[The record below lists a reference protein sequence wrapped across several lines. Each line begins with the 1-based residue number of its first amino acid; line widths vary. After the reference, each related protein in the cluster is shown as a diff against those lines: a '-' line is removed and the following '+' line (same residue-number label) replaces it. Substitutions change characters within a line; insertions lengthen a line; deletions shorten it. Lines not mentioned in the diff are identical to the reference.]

1 MNAVK
6 HSGGWGV
13 PARPSAPLCCAQDV
27 AVALSA
33 ASPRFAAGF
42 PLQSLTRNA
51 ATIIRLFVIIPFLGS
66 CSDHGE
72 SATQGCIAQF
82 TLEEDIQFVN
92 AEGYCRCVMPKLVE
106 YCDAKGIDLDTEL
119 NNKRFYHLVREHPEL
134 DRYVQECR
142 AANPPDD
149 LSRKVV
155 LSEKLKQSLV
165 RKYALPLQGTEVER
179 THDINGLCRCLVDS
193 TDGNVTVGEF
203 IDPSFY
209 RSARYMRWIEACKQA
224 NVKN

>member
-1 MNAVK
+1 MEQMRD
-6 HSGGWGV
+6 SGLGV
-13 PARPSAPLCCAQDV
+13 PARRL

-33 ASPRFAAGF
+33 ASPRADYRAVGF

-51 ATIIRLFVIIPFLGS
+51 AAIIRLFVIVPFLSS

-106 YCDAKGIDLDTEL
+106 YCDAKGIDLDAEL
-119 NNKRFYHLVREHPEL
+119 NNKRFYQLVREHPEL

-165 RKYALPLQGTEVER
+165 RKYAFPLQGSEVER

-193 TDGNVTVGEF
+193 TDGKVTVGEF

-209 RSARYMRWIEACKQA
+209 RSARHLRWIEACKQG

>member
-1 MNAVK
+1 MEQK
-6 HSGGWGV
+6 RDSGLGV
-13 PARPSAPLCCAQDV
+13 SARRL

-33 ASPRFAAGF
+33 TSPRADYHAVGF

-51 ATIIRLFVIIPFLGS
+51 ATIIRLFVIVPFLGS

-72 SATQGCIAQF
+72 SATQRCITQF

-106 YCDAKGIDLDTEL
+106 YCDSKGIYLDADL
-119 NNKRFYHLVREHPEL
+119 NNKRFYQLVREQPEL
-134 DRYVQECR
+134 DRFVQECR

-209 RSARYMRWIEACKQA
+209 QNARYMRWIEACKHG